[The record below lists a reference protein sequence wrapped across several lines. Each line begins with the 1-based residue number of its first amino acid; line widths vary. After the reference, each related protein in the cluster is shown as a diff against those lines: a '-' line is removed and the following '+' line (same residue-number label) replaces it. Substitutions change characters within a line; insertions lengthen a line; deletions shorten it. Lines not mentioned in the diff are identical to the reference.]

1 MSEEQELTY
10 VPHRTRFEMEHLLL
24 GRHPGLAR
32 KVAAIVQEIEKLEMQ
47 GDATAEQEIGILQE
61 ILNDIVPEGS
71 GTNEIL
77 GQIEDEEE
85 QYWVE
90 KLGKMGAIDILTIG
104 KLQPETMDA
113 ITCLPTNVMY
123 RTIRECLVKVSAMNK
138 EIKDIEQALTSGTT

>member
-1 MSEEQELTY
+1 MNDGPTF
-10 VPHRTRFEMEHLLL
+10 VPHRTRFEIEHLLL
-24 GRHPGLAR
+24 GKHPGLAR

-47 GDATAEQEIGILQE
+47 GDATAEFEIGILQE

-77 GQIEDEEE
+77 GQLEDEEE

-113 ITCLPTNVMY
+113 IACLPNNVMY
-123 RTIRECLVKVSAMNK
+123 RTIRECLLKVTAMNK
-138 EIKDIEQALTSGTT
+138 EIKDIELALTSGTT